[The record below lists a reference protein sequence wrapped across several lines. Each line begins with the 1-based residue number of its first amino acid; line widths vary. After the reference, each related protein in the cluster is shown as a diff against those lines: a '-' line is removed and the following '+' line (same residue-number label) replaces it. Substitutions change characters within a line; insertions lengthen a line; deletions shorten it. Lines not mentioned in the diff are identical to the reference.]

1 MQDDGRAGVHVIEME
16 KGEEHSFF
24 VLFLR
29 VLGLLQ
35 IELPFPQCT
44 AIPAKSEN

>member
-1 MQDDGRAGVHVIEME
+1 MNRWNRVHVIEME

-29 VLGLLQ
+29 HMM
-35 IELPFPQCT
+35 P
-44 AIPAKSEN
+44 